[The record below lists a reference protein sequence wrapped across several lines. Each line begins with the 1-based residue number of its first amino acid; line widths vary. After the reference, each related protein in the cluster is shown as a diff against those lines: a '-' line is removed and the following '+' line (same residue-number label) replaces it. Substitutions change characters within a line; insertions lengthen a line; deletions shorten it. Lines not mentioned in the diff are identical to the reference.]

1 MAITLPGF
9 SEFHW
14 PDVTGCATIVLST
27 WALFQIS
34 RFLTPKPLGT
44 IPHNTPIKWLV
55 GDILSI
61 NDHVERGLG
70 LGRWLTELAFRC
82 GPISTVHIG
91 PCLTKVVVTDPREIE
106 DILGRRWNEFGYSST
121 QSSIFGGVM
130 PKGMLSIPS
139 DSTWKSHRKAL
150 TQA

>member
-1 MAITLPGF
+1 MAVTLVDSYGF
-9 SEFHW
+9 QWSA
-14 PDVTGCATIVLST
+14 VTGCATIIFSA
-27 WALFQIS
+27 WALF
-34 RFLTPKPLGT
+34 RFFTPKPLGT
-44 IPHNTPIKWLV
+44 IPHNTPIRWLV

-82 GPISTVHIG
+82 GPISTVHIS
-91 PCLTKVVVTDPREIE
+91 PFLTKVVVTDPREIE

-121 QSSIFGGVM
+121 QSSIFSGVM

-139 DSTWKSHRKAL
+139 DGMWKAHRKAL
-150 TQA
+150 TPA

>member
-1 MAITLPGF
+1 MAITLIK
-9 SEFHW
+9 SAEFDW
-14 PDVTGCATIVLST
+14 LTVTSCAATVLSA
-27 WALFQIS
+27 WALF
-34 RFLTPKPLGT
+34 RFFTPKPLGT

-61 NDHVERGLG
+61 NHHVERGLG

-82 GPISTVHIG
+82 GPISTVHIS
-91 PCLTKVVVTDPREIE
+91 PFLTKVVVTDPREIE

-130 PKGMLSIPS
+130 PKGMLSIPPGS
-139 DSTWKSHRKAL
+139 MWKTHRKAL
-150 TQA
+150 TPA